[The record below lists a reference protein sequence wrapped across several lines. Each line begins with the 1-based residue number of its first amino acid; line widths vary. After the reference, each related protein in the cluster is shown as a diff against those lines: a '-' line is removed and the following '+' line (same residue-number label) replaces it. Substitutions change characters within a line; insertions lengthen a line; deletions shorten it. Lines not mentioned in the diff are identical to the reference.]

1 VDKGNKTNQG
11 ERVTGE
17 SRAASQRAAAKEAWV
32 KPEITSFKPV
42 TAARGISYN
51 RGDGLTNL
59 TP

>member
-1 VDKGNKTNQG
+1 MSIGDRVDHSD
-11 ERVTGE
+11 VDLD
-17 SRAASQRAAAKEAWV
+17 AAHAPQRPAAKEAWV